1 MEKNFLMKVLENEER
16 INKIVE
22 VLALSP
28 AEHFQIEYTFAEIEI
43 CAYTHVI
50 TNKGQVENLMRCFA
64 FKSDRIETIELENSN
79 GKFWVSKLYI
89 SI

>member
-1 MEKNFLMKVLENEER
+1 MEKKFLVSIFENEDR
-16 INKIVE
+16 MNKLVK

-28 AEHFQIEYTFAEIEI
+28 AKHFQIEYTNDEIEI
-43 CAYTHVI
+43 CAYTHQLSDAQQ
-50 TNKGQVENLMRCFA
+50 TETMLLFFA
-64 FKSDRIETIELENSN
+64 TKADRIQTIELENSN